1 MGLGMDMERDELLED
16 RAAFIAGKSKHGRGE
31 RLGAANFV
39 GKESGDGGQRLA
51 SGDAVNHGDRGDAQ
65 MVVK

>member
-1 MGLGMDMERDELLED
+1 MQHLSLAKVSTGG
-16 RAAFIAGKSKHGRGE
+16 GE